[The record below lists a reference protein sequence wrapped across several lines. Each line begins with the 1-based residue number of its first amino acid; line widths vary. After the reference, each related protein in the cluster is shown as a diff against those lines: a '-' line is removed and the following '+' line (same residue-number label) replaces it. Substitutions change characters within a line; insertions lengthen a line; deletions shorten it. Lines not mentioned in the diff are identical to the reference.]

1 MNAPAPV
8 AAPSDRPAGTPPADR
23 SPTDG
28 APGGGDALPVPV
40 SAPMRHAKVRAFTEH
55 TTVGQVRTT
64 ADGDVT
70 IACACGMTL
79 TNGPGWSLDEHIRL
93 HRAEARFLAL
103 AAVAPAGIPRLVEW
117 PLPAVPPSDAGRDAG
132 STDGPGMR

>member
-1 MNAPAPV
+1 MTAPAPV
-8 AAPSDRPAGTPPADR
+8 SAPSDRPAGTTPATAPPA
-23 SPTDG
+23 DG
-28 APGGGDALPVPV
+28 APGGGDDLPVPV

-103 AAVAPAGIPRLVEW
+103 AAVAPAGIPRLVDW
-117 PLPAVPPSDAGRDAG
+117 PLPAGGASGPGPGAG
-132 STDGPGMR
+132 STDGPGTR